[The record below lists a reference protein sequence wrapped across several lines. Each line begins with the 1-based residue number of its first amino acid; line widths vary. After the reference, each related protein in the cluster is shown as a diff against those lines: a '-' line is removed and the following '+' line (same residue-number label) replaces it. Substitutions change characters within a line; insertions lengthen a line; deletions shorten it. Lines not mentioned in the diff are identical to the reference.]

1 MNIVKAVFFNHY
13 FSNIKLLKMTHIYRH
28 AENTFEK
35 LTSFISVVLG
45 NSITFILALI
55 TVIYWLTNKEFWAMD
70 TQSKIGEVILGI
82 TFLTLFII
90 QKSFNKFSGSLH
102 LKLNELVSSNSKA
115 NNSVINVETKTE
127 LEITELTKEYA
138 ELADEI
144 KVIEKEIE
152 KK

>member
-1 MNIVKAVFFNHY
+1 MRR
-13 FSNIKLLKMTHIYRH
+13 IYRH

-35 LTSFISVVLG
+35 LTSFITVILG

-55 TVIYWLTNKEFWAMD
+55 TVIYWLSNKHFLAHD
-70 TQSKIGEVILGI
+70 TQTQIGEVILGI
-82 TFLTLFII
+82 TFLSLFII

-102 LKLNELVSSNSKA
+102 LKINELVIANKSA
-115 NNSVINVETKTE
+115 NNSVVNAETKTE

-138 ELADEI
+138 ELAEEI
-144 KVIEKEIE
+144 KEVEKEIT